1 MAGSSYNYDKSS
13 SFFATED
20 EVDAAFLSGR
30 RAYQSTTPAERYE
43 QLMEEKRKIEER
55 TVQSSFRSLSLL
67 HESEQLG
74 TATAEVRIEIEPH
87 SNNNNVFEA
96 N

>member
-20 EVDAAFLSGR
+20 EMDAAFLSGR
-30 RAYQSTTPAERYE
+30 RAYQSSTPSEKYE

-55 TVQSSFRSLSLL
+55 TVQSSIRSLSLL
-67 HESEQLG
+67 HDSEHLG
-74 TATAEVRIEIEPH
+74 IETAKVVE
-87 SNNNNVFEA
+87 
-96 N
+96 